1 MANLFNDDFVKAFD
15 FMGINDLDD
24 NDDRK
29 NINNRQFR
37 DIFKP
42 RNSDKRSLS
51 LPDTANTFNK
61 AVFPYSYASESQN
74 TTSSTHNRTF
84 SYPFVNTVKPKQ
96 TDARSILNNPSLDNP
111 LNTTNVFIQGLSPLT
126 TPEDLQR
133 AVEQYG
139 MTSSARVIM
148 QPNKKTCKGY
158 GFVQFINTYEAQR
171 AIIALNCKGINAAF
185 AKQES
190 FTARLRRLEDEGST
204 NLYLSNLPL
213 DMDDGKLS
221 VLFYPANI
229 QSLRVLKNENGES
242 RGVGFVRVKDRQ
254 TASYFIDKLH
264 GITLSGSSLPLQVR
278 FADSQSQKDFKKL
291 ATRNKPSLKTS
302 TSLSDMSA
310 SLENGAVESAFNI
323 GSLDQFQLQIPPL
336 KHSHS
341 YESFTRIPPPLH
353 TSASLEELFTTG
365 NAKVKR
371 KHSFDPFSD
380 ELFDFKSFGLYQG
393 NNSQPSI
400 SNSNSS
406 AKQATDAT
414 KAFVKLEQGLKP
426 QSLQFNTV
434 TLIEP
439 PKQQVLA
446 WLGYEDNAPLITR
459 QAEVILLD
467 GQTQTAWES
476 VVDLPSNISEGKS
489 VKEAHV
495 TKWKCLDKD
504 QQPSLLVEELN
515 QAEKWAK
522 SNPKILEAV
531 KEVGVDPE
539 MLFCDGWCVS
549 IDERFPGRRL
559 QQCLM
564 FARSRPGDSLY
575 AHPLDFV
582 PVFDSHTG
590 ELLALDFPP
599 LNAQDGEPAPPS
611 SAKDNAERPRK
622 FRFPPPST
630 NQNYLPEQIKQDDP
644 SFKLREGLKPI
655 HITQPEGV
663 SYNIEGRV
671 LRWQNWSLHVGFNY
685 RDGLVLNNV
694 TYDDNGTIRPLFYRL
709 SIAEMVVPY
718 GITKF
723 PGHRKHA
730 FDTGEYGI
738 GTLSNSLSLGCDC
751 LGSISYMDA
760 DFVKR
765 SGESKTTK
773 SAVCI
778 HEEDA
783 GILHKHTDFRD
794 LKVHVA
800 RNRKLII
807 SNICT
812 VANYEYGFYWSFGLD
827 GNIELEVK
835 LTGIVNVTAM
845 GPNEPR
851 NKQIETEVAPRIA
864 APFHQHLFSL
874 RIDSMI
880 DGQKNQVVQTD
891 IVPDEDVV
899 GGPTNYYGNGFHT
912 EKTIFKNSKD
922 AISDYDATKAR
933 TWTIE
938 NPNKE
943 HYSSGNQVGYKIMC
957 NNMSTMFAKKG
968 SMLYNRAPFA
978 RHGIHVT
985 KYQDNTLYPSGMYVN
1000 QCEGGEQFALSDWIA
1015 KGDNVQ
1021 NEDIVTWLTFG
1032 ANHVVRPEDWP
1043 IMPVES
1049 VKVHL
1054 KPSNFFDRNP
1064 ALDVPSVKDSKSRLA
1079 EEAEATQDCCNNK

>member
-24 NDDRK
+24 NDDMK

-51 LPDTANTFNK
+51 LPDTANAFNK

-84 SYPFVNTVKPKQ
+84 SYPFVHTVKPKQ

-310 SLENGAVESAFNI
+310 SLENGAVE
-323 GSLDQFQLQIPPL
+323 
-336 KHSHS
+336 
-341 YESFTRIPPPLH
+341 
-353 TSASLEELFTTG
+353 
-365 NAKVKR
+365 
-371 KHSFDPFSD
+371 
-380 ELFDFKSFGLYQG
+380 
-393 NNSQPSI
+393 
-400 SNSNSS
+400 
-406 AKQATDAT
+406 KQATDAT